1 VTSVILDTGPC
12 LNFLA
17 VNEGK
22 LLYSVLGASNNR
34 ILVPQEVANEIVDKA
49 RESAKFSA
57 AARRFEGLSREPKF
71 AVLESKLDDVAL
83 IRAMRRVS
91 PGKPPSELLAARR
104 MKDLGEILVISHAIK
119 LRDEGNTV
127 SLVMDERIGRKLAI
141 RHGFKPIS
149 TPRIMATAGSMG
161 LLSYSDSRLIYEKLR
176 ASDGS
181 RVMDDGLPHWKDS
194 KLDDRSLYKQDRE
207 VLDAET

>member
-17 VNEGK
+17 IDQGK
-22 LLYSVLGASNNR
+22 LLYRVLGSTNER

-49 RESAKFSA
+49 RESAKFSS

-71 AVLESKLDDVAL
+71 EILASNLDDVEL
-83 IRAMRRVS
+83 IRAMQQVS
-91 PGKPPSELLAARR
+91 PRKPPSELLARRR

-119 LRDEGNTV
+119 LRGEGNTV
-127 SLVMDERIGRKLAI
+127 NLVMDDREGRKLAMK
-141 RHGFKPIS
+141 HGFRPIR
-149 TPRIMATAGSMG
+149 TTRIFATAGSMG
-161 LLSYSDSRLIYEKLR
+161 LLTYSEAKSLYEKLR

-181 RVMDDGLPHWKDS
+181 TVMDTGLPHWTDS
-194 KLDDRSLYKQDRE
+194 QLDDRSLYRK
-207 VLDAET
+207 